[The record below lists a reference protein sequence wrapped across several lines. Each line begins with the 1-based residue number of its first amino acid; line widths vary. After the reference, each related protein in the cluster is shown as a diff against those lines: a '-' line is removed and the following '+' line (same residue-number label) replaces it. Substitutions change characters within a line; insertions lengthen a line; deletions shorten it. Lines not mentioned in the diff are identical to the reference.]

1 MCLCKWKDI
10 KEWKTVDS
18 GERERMG
25 LSIQGMSSFDR
36 IKVTLSITTGTIR
49 VLDSN
54 IVRMSLD
61 LIMGT
66 CCSSL
71 FFSVP
76 GKL

>member
-1 MCLCKWKDI
+1 MSVKRKD
-10 KEWKTVDS
+10 KQERKAVDS

-36 IKVTLSITTGTIR
+36 IKVMLSITTGTIR

-71 FFSVP
+71 FLSVP
-76 GKL
+76 GK